1 MFDNP
6 ALWIMGLIFM
16 SIGIVNKDK
25 WKENHTMWKN
35 LTQKERTGKLTLV
48 IGRGIL
54 FVIGIIFYLFYT

>member
-1 MFDNP
+1 
-6 ALWIMGLIFM
+6 M